1 MASEALAILSGHL
14 AQDFLAVFPDA
25 ILVRYGRYT
34 YLIGYRDGTP
44 SDLSKRVGAAC
55 ARGERQFS
63 TSKIKTPEQMLR
75 AIHIPKPE
83 ALRDFPINR
92 DDFPVVEYSFR
103 GFEFSASS
111 EAILPLKRYTRPYSA
126 R

>member
-1 MASEALAILSGHL
+1 
-14 AQDFLAVFPDA
+14 
-25 ILVRYGRYT
+25 
-34 YLIGYRDGTP
+34 LIGYRDGTP
-44 SDLSKRVGAAC
+44 PDLSERVGAAY
-55 ARGERQFS
+55 ARGGRQFS

-75 AIHIPKPE
+75 AIYVPKPE

-103 GFEFSASS
+103 GFEFDTSS
-111 EAILPLKRYTRPYSA
+111 EARFPLERYTRPYSA